1 MDLRDRAESFS
12 VARFT
17 DRIAILFYPVGF
29 RVEGAS
35 PLIQERHRK
44 TAGLYLFTD
53 LAATLA
59 AFLAAWLLRF
69 EVEVIPVTKN
79 VPEFGPYL
87 RLVPFVLVLWPVVFY
102 FHGLYQS
109 RRGRSR
115 VDEVLTI
122 VLAVLLATVL
132 LSVVIAWYRPPAAP
146 GSTEYFTYSRAFLG
160 LFALVD
166 LVLSPPRAWWR
177 ARCCGGVRSSGHNLQ
192 RILVVGAG
200 LLGREITT
208 KILAH
213 REMGFEVVG
222 FLDDDPGKHG
232 TDDLRRA
239 GARHHC
245 ARPRRCSRRSAS
257 IRSSSPCRSRRTRRS
272 CSSSTLM
279 ARECVEIKLVPDIL
293 QYATLKAAL
302 EDVDGTP
309 VINLSQMPLQGWSSM
324 VKRGMDLAIAL
335 AALVVLLPV
344 LPLIAL
350 AIWLEDRGPIFYR
363 QERMGLDGRSFM
375 IVKFRSM
382 RVDAEATSGPVWA
395 IKDDP
400 RRTRVGQLPARAG
413 RSTSCRRSGTSS
425 RGDMSIVGPR
435 PERPTFV
442 REFKHKIPRYM
453 LRHRVKSGITGW
465 AQVHGWR
472 GNTSIKKRIQYDL
485 YYIQNW
491 SLSLDFKILWMTLRY
506 ALRHNAY

>member
-1 MDLRDRAESFS
+1 MVVRSALRR
-12 VARFT
+12 
-17 DRIAILFYPVGF
+17 
-29 RVEGAS
+29 
-35 PLIQERHRK
+35 
-44 TAGLYLFTD
+44 
-53 LAATLA
+53 
-59 AFLAAWLLRF
+59 
-69 EVEVIPVTKN
+69 
-79 VPEFGPYL
+79 
-87 RLVPFVLVLWPVVFY
+87 
-102 FHGLYQS
+102 
-109 RRGRSR
+109 
-115 VDEVLTI
+115 
-122 VLAVLLATVL
+122 
-132 LSVVIAWYRPPAAP
+132 
-146 GSTEYFTYSRAFLG
+146 
-160 LFALVD
+160 
-166 LVLSPPRAWWR
+166 
-177 ARCCGGVRSSGHNLQ
+177 VRSSGHNLQ

-222 FLDDDPGKHG
+222 FLDDDSGKAG
-232 TDDLRRA
+232 TTICGVPVLGTLRQAEEVLAAQRIDQVFITLPLEA
-239 GARHHC
+239 HKK
-245 ARPRRCSRRSAS
+245 
-257 IRSSSPCRSRRTRRS
+257 ILQLLD
-272 CSSSTLM
+272 LM

-309 VINLSQMPLQGWSSM
+309 VINLSQMPLQGWNSM
-324 VKRGMDLAIAL
+324 MKRAMDIALAIA
-335 AALVVLLPV
+335 ALIVLLP
-344 LPLIAL
+344 LFPLIAL
-350 AIWLEDRGPIFYR
+350 AIWLEDRGPVFYR

-375 IVKFRSM
+375 ILKFRSM

-400 RRTRVGQLPARAG
+400 RRTRVGRLLRHWSFDELPQIWNVL
-413 RSTSCRRSGTSS
+413 T
-425 RGDMSIVGPR
+425 GDMSIIGPR

-506 ALRHNAY
+506 ALRLNAY

>member
-1 MDLRDRAESFS
+1 
-12 VARFT
+12 
-17 DRIAILFYPVGF
+17 
-29 RVEGAS
+29 
-35 PLIQERHRK
+35 LIRERHRI
-44 TAGLYLFTD
+44 TAGVYLASD

-59 AFLAAWLLRF
+59 AFAAAWLLRF
-69 EVEVIPVTKN
+69 QLVVIPLTKSIPQ
-79 VPEFGPYL
+79 VGPYL
-87 RLVPFVLVLWPVVFY
+87 SLLPFVAVLWPLVFY

-115 VDEVLTI
+115 VDEVVTI
-122 VLAVLLATVL
+122 LLAVVLATVL

-146 GSTEYFTYSRAFLG
+146 GSPEYFTYSRAFLA

-166 LVLSPPRAWWR
+166 FVFVAGTRML
-177 ARCCGGVRSSGHNLQ
+177 ARQAMRRVRLSGHNLQ

-200 LLGREITT
+200 VLGREITQ

-222 FLDDDPGKHG
+222 FLDDDPGK
-232 TDDLRRA
+232 A
-239 GARHHC
+239 GATVCGVPVIGTLRQAEEVIT
-245 ARPRRCSRRSAS
+245 ARS
-257 IRSSSPCRSRRTRRS
+257 IDQVFLALPVEAHKKMLQLLE
-272 CSSSTLM
+272 LM
-279 ARECVEIKLVPDIL
+279 ARECVEIRLVPDIL
-293 QYATLKAAL
+293 QYATLNATL

-309 VINLSQMPLQGWSSM
+309 VINLSQVPLQGWNSLI
-324 VKRGMDLAIAL
+324 KRAMDLAIAL
-335 AALVVLLPV
+335 VVMVPLVPV
-344 LPLIAL
+344 LPIVAL
-350 AIWLEDRGPIFYR
+350 AIWFEDRGPIFYR
-363 QERMGLDGRSFM
+363 QERMGLDGKPFM
-375 IVKFRSM
+375 ILKFRSM

-400 RRTRVGQLPARAG
+400 RRTRVGTVLRHWSLDELPQIWNVL
-413 RSTSCRRSGTSS
+413 T
-425 RGDMSIVGPR
+425 GDMSIVGPR

-491 SLSLDFKILWMTLRY
+491 SLGLDFKILWMTLRH
-506 ALRHNAY
+506 ALRLNAY